1 MLGLALSRKDFP
13 MKKLILAGLAMALAA
28 TPAFAALKPGDT
40 APDFSAKGSLGGK
53 DFSFNLKAALAKG
66 PVVVYF
72 YPSAYTGG
80 CDAEAHAF
88 AEDADKFA
96 AAGAQIIGVSAD
108 SLERLKVF
116 SADPEF
122 CAGKFPIASDAQ
134 TTIAASYNLNVSPPR
149 AGAKDVRGQE
159 IGHGF
164 IERVTFVVGRDGKIL
179 ATMSSAADKLSPQD
193 HVDKSLAMVQSL
205 KK

>member
-1 MLGLALSRKDFP
+1 
-13 MKKLILAGLAMALAA
+13 MKKLMIAALLTACAAGPAFT
-28 TPAFAALKPGDT
+28 TPAWAALKPGDA
-40 APDFSAKGSLGGK
+40 APDFTAKGSLGGK
-53 DFSFNLKAALAKG
+53 EFTFSLKDALKKG

-96 AAGAQIIGVSAD
+96 AAGAQIVGVSAD
-108 SLERLKVF
+108 SLDRLKVF

-122 CAGKFPIASDAQ
+122 CAGKFPIASDAD
-134 TTIAASYNLNVSPPR
+134 TKIAATYNLKVTPPR
-149 AGAKDVRGQE
+149 AGAKDVRGNE

-164 IERVTFVVGRDGKIL
+164 IERVTFVVGRDGKVL
-179 ATMSSAADKLSPQD
+179 ATMSSADDHLSPVD
-193 HVDKSLAMVQSL
+193 HVDRSLALVQGL

>member
-1 MLGLALSRKDFP
+1 MKQHILVGL
-13 MKKLILAGLAMALAA
+13 MVALAA

-40 APDFSAKGSLGGK
+40 APDFTAKGSLGGK
-53 DFSFNLKAALAKG
+53 DFTFNLKNALSKG

-88 AEDADKFA
+88 AESADKFA

-108 SLERLKVF
+108 SLERLHVF

-134 TTIAASYNLNVSPPR
+134 TTIAASYNLKVTPPR

-164 IERVTFVVGRDGKIL
+164 IERVTFVVGKDGKVL
-179 ATMSSAADKLSPQD
+179 STMSSADDKLSPVD
-193 HVDKSLAMVQSL
+193 HVDKSLALVQSL

>member
-1 MLGLALSRKDFP
+1 
-13 MKKLILAGLAMALAA
+13 MKKLMIAALLTACVAA
-28 TPAFAALKPGDT
+28 PAFTTPAWAALKPGAT
-40 APDFSAKGSLGGK
+40 APDFTAKGSLGGK
-53 DFSFNLKAALAKG
+53 EFTFSLKDALKKG

-96 AAGAQIIGVSAD
+96 AAGAQIVGVSAD
-108 SLERLKVF
+108 SLDRLKVF

-122 CAGKFPIASDAQ
+122 CAGKFPIASDAD
-134 TTIAASYNLNVSPPR
+134 TKIAATYNLKVSPPR
-149 AGAKDVRGQE
+149 AGAKDVRGNE

-164 IERVTFVVGRDGKIL
+164 IERVTFVVGRDGKVL
-179 ATMSSAADKLSPQD
+179 STMSSADDHLSPVD
-193 HVDKSLAMVQSL
+193 HVDKSLALVQSL

>member
-1 MLGLALSRKDFP
+1 MIAALLTACVSGPAFT
-13 MKKLILAGLAMALAA
+13 
-28 TPAFAALKPGDT
+28 TPAWAALKPGDT
-40 APDFSAKGSLGGK
+40 APDFTAKGSLGGK
-53 DFSFNLKAALAKG
+53 DFTFNLKAALKKG

-96 AAGAQIIGVSAD
+96 AAGAQIVGVSAD
-108 SLERLKVF
+108 SLDRLKVF

-122 CAGKFPIASDAQ
+122 CAGKFPIASDAD
-134 TTIAASYNLNVSPPR
+134 TKIAATYNLKVTPPR
-149 AGAKDVRGQE
+149 AGAKDVRGNE

-164 IERVTFVVGRDGKIL
+164 IERVTFVVGRDGKVL
-179 ATMSSAADKLSPQD
+179 STMSSADDHLSPVD
-193 HVDKSLAMVQSL
+193 HVDKSLALVQSL

>member
-1 MLGLALSRKDFP
+1 
-13 MKKLILAGLAMALAA
+13 MKKLMIAALLTACVAGPAFT
-28 TPAFAALKPGDT
+28 TPAWAALKPGDT
-40 APDFSAKGSLGGK
+40 APDFTAKGSLGGK
-53 DFSFNLKAALAKG
+53 DFTFNLKAALKKG

-96 AAGAQIIGVSAD
+96 AAGAQIVGVSAD
-108 SLERLKVF
+108 SLDRLKVF

-122 CAGKFPIASDAQ
+122 CAGKFPIASDAD
-134 TTIAASYNLNVSPPR
+134 TKIAATYNLKVTPPR
-149 AGAKDVRGQE
+149 AGAKDVRGNE

-164 IERVTFVVGRDGKIL
+164 IERVTFVVGRDGKVL
-179 ATMSSAADKLSPQD
+179 STMSSADDHLSPVD
-193 HVDKSLAMVQSL
+193 HVDKSLALVQSL

>member
-1 MLGLALSRKDFP
+1 MKQHILVGL
-13 MKKLILAGLAMALAA
+13 MVALAA

-40 APDFSAKGSLGGK
+40 APDFTAKGSLGGK
-53 DFSFNLKAALAKG
+53 DFTFNLKNALNKG

-88 AEDADKFA
+88 AESADKFA

-108 SLERLKVF
+108 SLERLHVF

-134 TTIAASYNLNVSPPR
+134 TTIAASYNLKVTPPR

-164 IERVTFVVGRDGKIL
+164 IERVTFVVGKDGKVL
-179 ATMSSAADKLSPQD
+179 STMSSADDKLSPVD
-193 HVDKSLAMVQSL
+193 HVDKSLALVRSL

>member
-1 MLGLALSRKDFP
+1 MLP
-13 MKKLILAGLAMALAA
+13 MKKLMIAALLTACAAGPAFT
-28 TPAFAALKPGDT
+28 TPAWAALKPGDA
-40 APDFSAKGSLGGK
+40 APDFTAKGSLGGK
-53 DFSFNLKAALAKG
+53 EFTFNLKDALKKG

-96 AAGAQIIGVSAD
+96 AAGAQIVGVSAD
-108 SLERLKVF
+108 SLDRLKVF

-122 CAGKFPIASDAQ
+122 CAGKFPIASDAD
-134 TTIAASYNLNVSPPR
+134 TKIAATYNLKVTPPR
-149 AGAKDVRGQE
+149 AGAKDVRGNE

-164 IERVTFVVGRDGKIL
+164 IERVTFVVGRDGKVL
-179 ATMSSAADKLSPQD
+179 ATMSSADDHLSPVD
-193 HVDKSLAMVQSL
+193 HVDKSLALVQGL

>member
-1 MLGLALSRKDFP
+1 
-13 MKKLILAGLAMALAA
+13 MKKLMIAALLTACAAGPAFT
-28 TPAFAALKPGDT
+28 TPAWAALKPGDA
-40 APDFSAKGSLGGK
+40 APDFTAKGSLGGK
-53 DFSFNLKAALAKG
+53 EFTFNLKDALKKG

-96 AAGAQIIGVSAD
+96 AAGAQIVGVSAD
-108 SLERLKVF
+108 SLDRLKVF

-122 CAGKFPIASDAQ
+122 CAGKFPIASDAD
-134 TTIAASYNLNVSPPR
+134 TKIAATYNLKVTPPR
-149 AGAKDVRGQE
+149 AGAKDVRGNE

-164 IERVTFVVGRDGKIL
+164 IERVTFVVGRDGKVL
-179 ATMSSAADKLSPQD
+179 ATMSSADDHLSPVD
-193 HVDKSLAMVQSL
+193 HVDKSLALVQGL